1 MFKKLLIFTLIML
14 SIIGCKKD
22 NIEFEE
28 NDSPLSFSANEIT
41 FDTVFA
47 TIGSI
52 TKTLKVFNNNK
63 YDLSTDIIL
72 RGITEA
78 NFRMNIDGVSGNNQK
93 NIIIPAKDSIFIFIE
108 VTINP
113 SDNLTPYILTDSII
127 FKTNSALQDVDLIA
141 WGQDAHFHLP
151 DTMIEVTIGDNT
163 FDFHYHRLKDF
174 NIWDND
180 KPHVIYGYVMVED
193 DEELI
198 IQSEYASDRN
208 TNIYLHK
215 NSGIIVGNPFNS
227 NIGGSLKVYGSEL
240 TKVTFQGDRLDDYYS
255 NPESAPA
262 GQWDKIWLSPGSVDN
277 VIENAIIKNATIGIH
292 TDTNSNTNPT
302 LLINNTIIDNM
313 SMYGILGQGAY
324 IEAYNLLITKCGE
337 RLFAGIIGG
346 TYKFIHCTFAN
357 YWEESRNTASIL
369 LNNFYLDNN
378 SNIQLRNLIEASFT
392 NCIIYGNNENEI
404 ELQNND
410 NAQFN
415 FEFLNSLIKIKPF
428 ENSDNYINTLT
439 NQSPKF
445 ISNKDF
451 HLKESSPA
459 IDYGVNTQLT
469 YDIENNPRTDGYPDV
484 GAYEYP

>member
-1 MFKKLLIFTLIML
+1 MFKQLLIFTLIML

-215 NSGIIVGNPFNS
+215 NSGI
-227 NIGGSLKVYGSEL
+227 
-240 TKVTFQGDRLDDYYS
+240 
-255 NPESAPA
+255 
-262 GQWDKIWLSPGSVDN
+262 SPSS
-277 VIENAIIKNATIGIH
+277 I
-292 TDTNSNTNPT
+292 ST
-302 LLINNTIIDNM
+302 L
-313 SMYGILGQGAY
+313 Q
-324 IEAYNLLITKCGE
+324 
-337 RLFAGIIGG
+337 
-346 TYKFIHCTFAN
+346 
-357 YWEESRNTASIL
+357 
-369 LNNFYLDNN
+369 
-378 SNIQLRNLIEASFT
+378 
-392 NCIIYGNNENEI
+392 
-404 ELQNND
+404 
-410 NAQFN
+410 
-415 FEFLNSLIKIKPF
+415 
-428 ENSDNYINTLT
+428 
-439 NQSPKF
+439 
-445 ISNKDF
+445 
-451 HLKESSPA
+451 
-459 IDYGVNTQLT
+459 
-469 YDIENNPRTDGYPDV
+469 
-484 GAYEYP
+484 

>member
-1 MFKKLLIFTLIML
+1 M
-14 SIIGCKKD
+14 
-22 NIEFEE
+22 
-28 NDSPLSFSANEIT
+28 
-41 FDTVFA
+41 
-47 TIGSI
+47 
-52 TKTLKVFNNNK
+52 
-63 YDLSTDIIL
+63 
-72 RGITEA
+72 
-78 NFRMNIDGVSGNNQK
+78 
-93 NIIIPAKDSIFIFIE
+93 
-108 VTINP
+108 
-113 SDNLTPYILTDSII
+113 
-127 FKTNSALQDVDLIA
+127 
-141 WGQDAHFHLP
+141 
-151 DTMIEVTIGDNT
+151 
-163 FDFHYHRLKDF
+163 
-174 NIWDND
+174 
-180 KPHVIYGYVMVED
+180 
-193 DEELI
+193 
-198 IQSEYASDRN
+198 
-208 TNIYLHK
+208 
-215 NSGIIVGNPFNS
+215 
-227 NIGGSLKVYGSEL
+227 
-240 TKVTFQGDRLDDYYS
+240 
-255 NPESAPA
+255 
-262 GQWDKIWLSPGSVDN
+262 
-277 VIENAIIKNATIGIH
+277 IENAIIKNATIGIH